1 MFEIGQQVKVLPP
14 FDNYFTEIYT
24 IQDIFLNSDGITVN
38 VIDGGHW
45 FDNIYLEAV

>member
-14 FDNYFTEIYT
+14 FDNYFTETYT
-24 IQDIFLNSDGITVN
+24 IQDIFVPTGGQPVN